1 MLIRSSVYELS
12 AASINK
18 LLGFFIT
25 AFLYRL
31 YTLDEIGKYFLL
43 INILSI
49 FITLVQIGSEKPL
62 INYNIKKKKVNEYKI
77 VKTRIL
83 ISLILSP
90 FFFLIS
96 FNFFETDAL
105 FVSLVMSVI
114 LIISSL
120 NFAYILIAKK
130 KFFYHSLSTTL
141 VQLVVFLFFGLAI
154 YFNLKPNIV
163 LHQFI
168 PTLLLNSLVFIL
180 VLTIIK
186 INFKKIFFSKLV
198 SVDYFKDNQIIILN
212 YVFITLITS
221 VDLFLAKKILNDS
234 QLGIMAG
241 LYRYSLISFSF
252 LVIINKILYSYAIN
266 TSNSK
271 KFKSSSKLLIRI
283 YTFISVLGLAILL
296 YPYLKYIMN
305 LNEISLI
312 IIPGMIITLTSILM
326 PSFFLELNKIE
337 TCNHKLSSRPFLIFI
352 ISTLLI
358 YYYGGSF
365 LSEIFSDIILYY
377 LLSFMFLIKWILL
390 CLGIYFLRKK
400 YNIN

>member
-62 INYNIKKKKVNEYKI
+62 INYNIKKKKVDEYKI

-96 FNFFETDAL
+96 FNFFETNTL
-105 FVSLVMSVI
+105 FVSLVMSIV
-114 LIISSL
+114 LIITSF

-141 VQLVVFLFFGLAI
+141 VQCIVFLFFGLAL

-163 LHQFI
+163 FHQFI
-168 PTLLLNSLVFIL
+168 PTFFLHLLCFIL
-180 VLTIIK
+180 ALKIIK
-186 INFKKIFFSKLV
+186 IDFKKIFFSKLV

-212 YVFITLITS
+212 CVFIALITS

-241 LYRYSLISFSF
+241 LYRYSLISFGF

-312 IIPGMIITLTSILM
+312 VIPGMIITLTSILM

-337 TCNHKLSSRPFLIFI
+337 TCNHRLSSRPLLIFI

-365 LSEIFSDIILYY
+365 LSEIFSDIILYHF
-377 LLSFMFLIKWILL
+377 LSFMFLIKWILL
-390 CLGIYFLRKK
+390 SLGIYFLRKK

>member
-1 MLIRSSVYELS
+1 MLIRSSFYELS

-43 INILSI
+43 INVLSI
-49 FITLVQIGSEKPL
+49 FITLVLIGSEKPL
-62 INYNIKKKKVNEYKI
+62 INYNIMKKKVDEYKI

-96 FNFFETDAL
+96 FNLFETDAL
-105 FVSLVMSVI
+105 FVSIIMSVI

-141 VQLVVFLFFGLAI
+141 VQFVVSLFFGLAV

-180 VLTIIK
+180 VLMIIK

-212 YVFITLITS
+212 YVFIALITS

-296 YPYLKYIMN
+296 DPYLKYIMN

-312 IIPGMIITLTSILM
+312 IIPGMIITISSILM

-365 LSEIFSDIILYY
+365 LSEIFSDIVLYY
-377 LLSFMFLIKWILL
+377 FLSFMFLIKWILL
-390 CLGIYFLRKK
+390 SFGIYFLRKK